1 MGFWSRLFGAETRTS
16 KLSGDSPYLPKKS
29 DEVEV
34 IFANLFTKK
43 GGKFIQTNVENLE
56 QINTNETIIR
66 SGRKE
71 YKFEKTVVASYALE
85 VCAINLEMTL
95 YLHCNFII

>member
-34 IFANLFTKK
+34 IFAKLFTKK
-43 GGKFIQTNVENLE
+43 GGKFIYSEDKKSSDHYFKLILDENHWK
-56 QINTNETIIR
+56 NEDILCFDKNLSDR
-66 SGRKE
+66 
-71 YKFEKTVVASYALE
+71 FLE
-85 VCAINLEMTL
+85 V
-95 YLHCNFII
+95 YF